1 MVMQARRR
9 DLSLAA
15 SIALILMTPG
25 PARSGDSPKA
35 SAPLPPLN
43 AKVAEFARSHVGAPV
58 GDGICVTLAVEA
70 LRASGAKRFPFVP
83 SGDYVWGEPVLDLRE
98 VLPGDILQFRDAE
111 FAGSRSLRG
120 RKETWHETYPHHTAV
135 VVATAEK
142 GRLITI
148 CHQNIALQGDDPSK
162 VGNVRESTL
171 RMNSLQKGGSIRAF
185 RPVPRESA
193 PRFPL
198 PFGNPTDF

>member
-1 MVMQARRR
+1 M
-9 DLSLAA
+9 LTLAWRSKLRFA
-15 SIALILMTPG
+15 IWITSVLIAPG
-25 PARSGDSPKA
+25 PAWSGDRPKA
-35 SAPLPPLN
+35 SPPIPPLN
-43 AKVAEFARSHVGAPV
+43 AKVAEFARSHLGEPV

-70 LRASGAKRFPFVP
+70 LRASGARRFPFVP

-135 VVATAEK
+135 VVGTAEK

-148 CHQNIALQGDDPSK
+148 CHQNIATQGDDPSK
-162 VGNVRESTL
+162 VGNVRESVL
-171 RMNSLQKGGSIRAF
+171 RMNSLRKGGSIRAF
-185 RPVPRESA
+185 RPVPREMTPS
-193 PRFPL
+193 FTS
-198 PFGNPTDF
+198 PFDDPIDY